1 MVSNMC
7 SSKKVVNDETK
18 FDMGLLRA
26 NLPQKRKGL
35 SAYYSGKSQSF
46 TCLADVHCLEDL
58 KKPEIPKAKKR
69 KYRHRQITQV
79 PAFPCREMSNNTHMP
94 APFVGF

>member
-7 SSKKVVNDETK
+7 VKKVVNDETK
-18 FDMGLLRA
+18 FDMGGLL
-26 NLPQKRKGL
+26 
-35 SAYYSGKSQSF
+35 AYYSGKSQSF

-58 KKPEIPKAKKR
+58 KKPKIPKAKKR

-79 PAFPCREMSNNTHMP
+79 HAFPSYLCGLDFRWEKQQH
-94 APFVGF
+94 